1 MGKESRSG
9 FLLGFGNFPGRTV
22 KLWGGNRVSEL
33 DSENQGWLDKTILS
47 FLCPE
52 KTTFEGLKLAVKAF
66 FGGASEHLIFGQ
78 QKWVLVLVLVFFS
91 LVRNTNKT

>member
-1 MGKESRSG
+1 
-9 FLLGFGNFPGRTV
+9 
-22 KLWGGNRVSEL
+22 L

-47 FLCPE
+47 SLCPE

-66 FGGASEHLIFGQ
+66 LGGVEHLIFGQ
-78 QKWVLVLVLVFFS
+78 QKWFLILVLVFFS